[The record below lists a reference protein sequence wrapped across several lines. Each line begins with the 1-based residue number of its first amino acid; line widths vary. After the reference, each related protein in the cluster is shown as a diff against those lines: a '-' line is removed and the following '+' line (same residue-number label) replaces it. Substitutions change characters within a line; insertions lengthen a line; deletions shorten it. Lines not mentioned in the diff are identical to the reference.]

1 MMTHRLKEEPLA
13 MSMSVLA
20 DTPMKKNLLT
30 QAALADTLTGNTI
43 CPFIDQKYKN
53 SSLVSAL
60 RRGIGDTSVSPIN
73 STDEK
78 TVSLDLP
85 NAQAG
90 ETPKSTQLLSSA
102 ITAPD
107 AQRQIHSNLR
117 KAKIESDIH
126 HTHSGNTLECTQ
138 DEDFAPQNSINLI
151 QDMNLSDTVLDP
163 RQSKTPS
170 REINI
175 GSIVDSRYEVLSE
188 ISRGGHGV
196 VYRARQIGLDR
207 VVALKRLHAHQDKS
221 ITQRF
226 FLEANIIKELVH
238 PNTIQLYDAGIDDD
252 HLYIVMEYIEGRSLH
267 DLLREEKRLS
277 IPRAVHITLQILK
290 SINEAHQR
298 GIIHRDLKPSNVI
311 LRNVIGEKDFIK
323 VLDFGI
329 AKAKTKSREKLTQA
343 GKIMGTP
350 QYIAPELYYGDE
362 ATPAADLFTIG
373 LMLVEMVTGKCPMP
387 KQPKEIIKI
396 ATQKDPIHIPEWV
409 RQSEIGPIVMRALQK
424 DRHARYKSAQA
435 MIDDLRKV
443 EIMHCYQEY
452 QTAATNSQLAKPRA
466 NRSKYFLIAIAASV
480 VIIANLLVVFFM
492 R

>member
-1 MMTHRLKEEPLA
+1 

-53 SSLVSAL
+53 SGLVSAL

-73 STDEK
+73 SIDEK
-78 TVSLDLP
+78 TVSVDLP
-85 NAQAG
+85 NGHAC
-90 ETPKSTQLLSSA
+90 ETPKTTLILSSA
-102 ITAPD
+102 THEPNT
-107 AQRQIHSNLR
+107 QRHATHTLR
-117 KAKIESDIH
+117 KANIESDIH
-126 HTHSGNTLECTQ
+126 HTHSGNTLECKP
-138 DEDFAPQNSINLI
+138 DEGFDPQNSINLI
-151 QDMNLSDTVLDP
+151 QDMNLSDTILDP
-163 RQSKTPS
+163 RQTKTPS
-170 REINI
+170 REINV

-267 DLLREEKRLS
+267 DLLREEKQLS

-409 RQSEIGPIVMRALQK
+409 RQSEIGPIVERALQK
-424 DRHARYKSAQA
+424 NRYERYRSAEAMIEDLDRIDIMFRYAASNHTTNTPAKSASSP
-435 MIDDLRKV
+435 
-443 EIMHCYQEY
+443 
-452 QTAATNSQLAKPRA
+452 NGAKRF
-466 NRSKYFLIAIAASV
+466 FLIALTASLL
-480 VIIANLLVVFFM
+480 IIANLLFLLFM

>member
-1 MMTHRLKEEPLA
+1 

-102 ITAPD
+102 VTAPD
-107 AQRQIHSNLR
+107 AQHQIHSSLR

-163 RQSKTPS
+163 RQTKKPS
-170 REINI
+170 REINV

-409 RQSEIGPIVMRALQK
+409 RQSEIGPIVEHALQK
-424 DRHARYKSAQA
+424 NRYDRYRSAEA
-435 MIDDLRKV
+435 MINDLERID
-443 EIMHCYQEY
+443 IMLRYMAHNHTPDISTKPPSKKGAKRFFMIAL
-452 QTAATNSQLAKPRA
+452 TASL
-466 NRSKYFLIAIAASV
+466 L
-480 VIIANLLVVFFM
+480 IIANLLFILFM

>member
-1 MMTHRLKEEPLA
+1 
-13 MSMSVLA
+13 MSMTVHA
-20 DTPMKKNLLT
+20 DTPLT
-30 QAALADTLTGNTI
+30 KSDAASPAALADTLSGNAV
-43 CPFIDQKYKN
+43 CLCLNQKYRN
-53 SSLVSAL
+53 SGLVSAL
-60 RRGIGDTSVSPIN
+60 RRGIGDTSVSPLN
-73 STDEK
+73 SLDQP
-78 TVSLDLP
+78 TVSVDLP
-85 NAQAG
+85 
-90 ETPKSTQLLSSA
+90 ETIAPATPILGMPKPTQLLPPTESRDHSDQ
-102 ITAPD
+102 I
-107 AQRQIHSNLR
+107 RQIPTDTRAIQKQAAPSNDLN
-117 KAKIESDIH
+117 
-126 HTHSGNTLECTQ
+126 SGITLECKPK
-138 DEDFAPQNSINLI
+138 DEFDAQHSINLI

-163 RQSKTPS
+163 RQSKSPS
-170 REINI
+170 REINV

-188 ISRGGHGV
+188 ISRGGHGI
-196 VYRARQIGLDR
+196 VYRARQIGIDR
-207 VVALKRLHAHQDKS
+207 VVALKRLHAHQEKS

-226 FLEANIIKELVH
+226 FLEANIIKELIH

-252 HLYIVMEYIEGRSLH
+252 HLYIVMEYIEGKSLH
-267 DLLREEKRLS
+267 DLLKEEKRIS
-277 IPRAVHITLQILK
+277 ISRAVHIALQILK

-329 AKAKTKSREKLTQA
+329 AKAKNKSREKLTQA

-362 ATPAADLFTIG
+362 ATPAADLFTVG

-387 KQPKEIIKI
+387 KHPKEIIKI
-396 ATQKDPIHIPEWV
+396 ATQPGPIPIPDWV
-409 RQSEIGPIVMRALQK
+409 QNSEIGPIVMRALQK

-466 NRSKYFLIAIAASV
+466 NRSKYFLVAIAASV